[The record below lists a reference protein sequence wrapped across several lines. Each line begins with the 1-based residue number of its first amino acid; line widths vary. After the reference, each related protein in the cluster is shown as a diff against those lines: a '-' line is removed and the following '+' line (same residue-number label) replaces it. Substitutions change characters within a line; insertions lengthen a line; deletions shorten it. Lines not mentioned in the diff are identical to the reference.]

1 MCGGMALFSLP
12 VIRMQTYKFYSSPLR
27 HPNIV
32 QFYGAIMLP
41 ERLYFVMERLHMN
54 LQLAIETW
62 PIERIAR

>member
-1 MCGGMALFSLP
+1 
-12 VIRMQTYKFYSSPLR
+12 MQTYKFYSSPLR

>member
-1 MCGGMALFSLP
+1 VWGYGFIFSP
-12 VIRMQTYKFYSSPLR
+12 VIRMLTYKSYSSPLR

-54 LQLAIETW
+54 LQQAIETW